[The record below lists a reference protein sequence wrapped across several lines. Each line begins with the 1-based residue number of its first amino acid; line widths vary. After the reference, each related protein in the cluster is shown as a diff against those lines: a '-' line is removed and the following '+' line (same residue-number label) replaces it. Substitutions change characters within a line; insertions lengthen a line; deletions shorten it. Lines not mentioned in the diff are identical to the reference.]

1 MAKKTTKKSQ
11 AEKPKFKF
19 HEENES
25 CDEDVLSTGLVDLFR
40 SVELKKSGIESLTAA
55 LDVLTAGL
63 TEWTVEETDFHLYPS
78 KSPGS
83 YELEGWFSLRGSR
96 LATEEEK
103 AKARTV
109 CEQDDLLRAKNRAKS
124 DLAVLKDIK
133 NRNPEL
139 FAKVLKSVRGVNE

>member
-25 CDEDVLSTGLVDLFR
+25 CDGDVLGTGLVDLFR

-63 TEWTVEETDFHLYPS
+63 TEWTSEDTDFHISPRS

-96 LATEEEK
+96 PATEEEK

-139 FAKVLKSVRGVNE
+139 FAKVAGK